1 MNPLKELFESG
12 QTILWIE
19 TQNTV
24 AFLRPVPDI
33 LVWTPCPAA
42 CVTQPL
48 RFRQVRFTGPEG
60 LLGSLAI
67 SDVDYSSCECDEIAR
82 GAEKRMTNAVNV
94 PDGATRIHNAIIYFF
109 VIVFMRGP
117 LGRLPEGR
125 LIVGMNSLDEFFG
138 SGQTIPWIKTQNAV
152 AFLRP
157 MPDVGVGT
165 PGPTARMA
173 EPLRFGQIGFAP
185 AQCLL
190 GLFPLGHIHHGS
202 HQSHHGSGPVSDWL
216 RNGFDVLPYAVWQ
229 NENIFQ

>member
-67 SDVDYSSCECDEIAR
+67 SDVDYSSCEFDEISR
-82 GAEKRMTNAVNV
+82 GAENRMTNAVNV
-94 PDGATRIHNAIIYFF
+94 PDGATWMHNAIINFL
-109 VIVFMRGP
+109 VKIAMPGP
-117 LGRLPEGR
+117 LGRFPERR
-125 LIVGMNSLDEFFG
+125 LIVGMNSLDELFD
-138 SGQTIPWIKTQNAV
+138 SGRTIPWIKTQNAI

-157 MPDVGVGT
+157 MPKVGVGT
-165 PGPTARMA
+165 PCPTAGVA
-173 EPLRFGQIGFAP
+173 EFLRFCEVRFTAP
-185 AQCLL
+185 EGLL
-190 GLFPLGHIHHGS
+190 GNLALG
-202 HQSHHGSGPVSDWL
+202 
-216 RNGFDVLPYAVWQ
+216 DVGHRPDKLA
-229 NENIFQ
+229 IARCIL

>member
-1 MNPLKELFESG
+1 
-12 QTILWIE
+12 
-19 TQNTV
+19 
-24 AFLRPVPDI
+24 
-33 LVWTPCPAA
+33 
-42 CVTQPL
+42 
-48 RFRQVRFTGPEG
+48 
-60 LLGSLAI
+60 
-67 SDVDYSSCECDEIAR
+67 
-82 GAEKRMTNAVNV
+82 
-94 PDGATRIHNAIIYFF
+94 
-109 VIVFMRGP
+109 MRGP
-117 LGRLPEGR
+117 LGRLTEGR

-202 HQSHHGSGPVSDWL
+202 HQSHHGSGLVSDWL

-229 NENIFQ
+229 NENIFQRPRFTGFEALPQRAINAFTVFRPYPRPEFAVMGRRGRIWESEDLAGFNRPIGIGSLVIHDPTSSFREPLTCREMPLTTS